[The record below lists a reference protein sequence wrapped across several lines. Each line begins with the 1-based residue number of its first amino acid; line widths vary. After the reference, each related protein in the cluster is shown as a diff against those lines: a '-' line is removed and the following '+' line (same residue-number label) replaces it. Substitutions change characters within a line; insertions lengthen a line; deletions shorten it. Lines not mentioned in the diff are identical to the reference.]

1 MKTKKILTIILT
13 ACFVFMGTNAFSQ
26 NVVKDTTN
34 AKQSIIKDKE
44 KLVVVWT
51 SGDRDV
57 ALKMVFMYVFNAKK
71 YKWWKDIT
79 LLIWGPSAKLLT
91 EDKELQDYLAKMK
104 NIGVNLLACKGCA
117 DLYGI
122 ADKLETLGVTVR
134 YTGVDFTNFI
144 KSETNVV
151 TF

>member
-1 MKTKKILTIILT
+1 MGLKKILTIVL
-13 ACFVFMGTNAFSQ
+13 AVCFVFIGTNAFSQ
-26 NVVKDTTN
+26 NVKKDTTN
-34 AKQSIIKDKE
+34 TEQSVIKDSE

-51 SGDRDV
+51 SGDREV

-79 LLIWGPSAKLLT
+79 LLVWGPSAKLLT
-91 EDKELQDYLAKMK
+91 EDKELQDYVAKMK

-122 ADKLETLGVTVR
+122 SDKLEALGVTVK
-134 YTGVDFTNFI
+134 YTGVDFTNYI